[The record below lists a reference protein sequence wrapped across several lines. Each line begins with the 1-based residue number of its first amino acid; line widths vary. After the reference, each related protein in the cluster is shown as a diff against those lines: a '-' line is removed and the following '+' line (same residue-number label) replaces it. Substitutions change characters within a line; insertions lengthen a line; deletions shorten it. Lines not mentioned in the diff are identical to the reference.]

1 MLGAYGSQAHARVR
15 RLMSMSHVETAFDRT
30 AQQLCHEVRIL
41 RLPPRGR
48 ATREEA
54 GMAQEP
60 QSSHWPF
67 LLPPRLRA

>member
-1 MLGAYGSQAHARVR
+1 MLGAYGSQVRARVH
-15 RLMSMSHVETAFDRT
+15 RLMSMSHVETAFDRM
-30 AQQLCHEVRIL
+30 AQQLCPGVRIL

-60 QSSHWPF
+60 PSSHWPF